1 MPPALNYKESMP
13 LRFFGLPRGMLLLS
27 FVSLLLLCLSSC
39 LSSRLAVYTDYLS
52 RENLASY
59 IVDTPDPFL
68 NNPMVGQRLII
79 TWTLKKR
86 HMLYQDLH
94 LKISIRFRNKK
105 ELILTHSITRP
116 KGTYVYTLLNQ
127 DYIDNNGILTYK
139 VELIGDGYLL
149 DEWLHQMWTK
159 LILVGQSTSGDSQE
173 TLNIESAKTDEFEI
187 DDLDL

>member
-1 MPPALNYKESMP
+1 
-13 LRFFGLPRGMLLLS
+13 
-27 FVSLLLLCLSSC
+27 
-39 LSSRLAVYTDYLS
+39 S

-59 IVDTPDPFL
+59 IIETPDPYL
-68 NNPMVGQRLII
+68 NNPMIGQRIII

-86 HMLYQDLH
+86 HLLYQDLH

-105 ELILTHSITRP
+105 ELILTHSITQA
-116 KGTYVYTLLNQ
+116 KGTYIYALLNQ

-159 LILVGQSTSGDSQE
+159 LILVGQNTSD
-173 TLNIESAKTDEFEI
+173 
-187 DDLDL
+187 